1 MVLQQVTKP
10 NGPNV
15 KVMSRKI
22 AKMWTQTRA
31 YFRTQSKTDFY
42 TWVNL
47 FDEKKWQN
55 GKKKYNDYLQAFLRP

>member
-15 KVMSRKI
+15 KVMCRKI

-47 FDEKKWQN
+47 FDE
-55 GKKKYNDYLQAFLRP
+55 F